1 MMYDVETG
9 VLYDFAGGLD
19 DIDAGSPRTV
29 RRPTVESFTDDP
41 TRMLRAVR
49 VAARHG
55 LAPTREILASM
66 RAHAPSIRTVP
77 PMRVAGEVK
86 TLLSGGHAATSVRM
100 LWETGLLEHV
110 APAHA
115 QYLAKSVDPDSTF
128 VARTLA
134 SGPLDATRDAMDE
147 DGVEGD
153 ATPRPWERRPPGGP
167 PPGGR

>member
-1 MMYDVETG
+1 
-9 VLYDFAGGLD
+9 
-19 DIDAGSPRTV
+19 
-29 RRPTVESFTDDP
+29 
-41 TRMLRAVR
+41 MLRAVR

-86 TLLSGGHAATSVRM
+86 ALHPAVTRRREDVVGA
-100 LWETGLLEHV
+100 GLLEHV

-115 QYLAKSVDPDSTF
+115 QYLAKSVNPDSTF

-134 SGPLDATRDAMDE
+134 SGPLDDAGDAMDE
-147 DGVEGD
+147 DGVEG
-153 ATPRPWERRPPGGP
+153 AGRRGREA
-167 PPGGR
+167 GGRRRRGGWC